1 MLSEM
6 AHDAIPC
13 EVTPQRGEG
22 ALGAWRTPMITPVG
36 TQSPKSL
43 VKVVSLSS
51 GRANR
56 SCPEC
61 MRAALKSRHFRE
73 GSSVKVARVANRTR
87 EIRPSGMRSEARRTV
102 TMVEL

>member
-36 TQSPKSL
+36 TQDPKQP
-43 VKVVSLSS
+43 V
-51 GRANR
+51 
-56 SCPEC
+56 
-61 MRAALKSRHFRE
+61 
-73 GSSVKVARVANRTR
+73 
-87 EIRPSGMRSEARRTV
+87 
-102 TMVEL
+102 MVFVDV